1 MSEELLYDKPE
12 PLILLALLAFLLV
25 AADVGYRLG
34 RRKQMTVPEPVR
46 SQIGSTQSAFL
57 GLFALLLGFT
67 FAMALSRFDARKEM
81 VVREA
86 NAIGTAALRAR
97 VLPDPQRSETAKLFR
112 DYIETRVEV
121 GRNPNLPTPQMQAL
135 DDEAS
140 RLQDQLWR
148 HATAAAE
155 ADPRSVP
162 AGLFLQA
169 MNEVID
175 VKGERDNA
183 LANHVPESVLM
194 LLMVF
199 AVMTGG
205 LLGYGNGLAG
215 ARTFGTTAVFAVLIA
230 VVILVIIDLDRP
242 RRGLIRTGQQSMLNL
257 QKSYNAAADPRP
269 LDGGR

>member
-1 MSEELLYDKPE
+1 LVTSLSELLYDKPE
-12 PLILLALLAFLLV
+12 LLILLALLGLLLV

-34 RRKQMTVPEPVR
+34 RRKRMAVPETVR
-46 SQIGSTQSAFL
+46 SQIRSTHSAFL

-67 FAMALSRFDARKEM
+67 FAMALSRFDVRKEM

-86 NAIGTAALRAR
+86 NTIGTAALRAS
-97 VLPDPQRSETAKLFR
+97 VLPVPQRAEMAELFR

-121 GRNPNLPTPQMQAL
+121 GRNPNLPTPQMKEL
-135 DDEAS
+135 NDEAS

-148 HATAAAE
+148 HAAAAAE

-162 AGLFLQA
+162 AGLLLQA
-169 MNEVID
+169 LNEVID
-175 VKGERDNA
+175 VKVERDAA
-183 LANHVPESVLM
+183 LANHVPESVLI
-194 LLMVF
+194 LLITF

-242 RRGLIRTGQQSMLNL
+242 RRGLIRTGQKSMLDL
-257 QKSYNAAADPRP
+257 QEK
-269 LDGGR
+269 L